1 MELENYGLICFNII
15 IGGQEIIARFPL
27 SKFLHMEDRENGTD
41 EALIMIKIDPP
52 KIFFPRGKECVEL
65 TIFEGGHGEVG
76 HEPRYRVQILDDGTS
91 APVLMLELFNAS
103 IASSM
108 AKSYATAA
116 SHISTLEGELGRPFS
131 WPLSMA
137 DSNLILAYLLN
148 KGVRPSTAN
157 MSGTRRLALS
167 KGVEPAPESQLAK
180 ALMKGY
186 ENLERDPA
194 KAAAE
199 AVHRPIT
206 SPLLGH

>member
-1 MELENYGLICFNII
+1 
-15 IGGQEIIARFPL
+15 
-27 SKFLHMEDRENGTD
+27 
-41 EALIMIKIDPP
+41 
-52 KIFFPRGKECVEL
+52 
-65 TIFEGGHGEVG
+65 
-76 HEPRYRVQILDDGTS
+76 
-91 APVLMLELFNAS
+91 
-103 IASSM
+103 
-108 AKSYATAA
+108 
-116 SHISTLEGELGRPFS
+116 
-131 WPLSMA
+131 MA